1 MMQAFRS
8 SSKII
13 VIVFG
18 ALLVFWLLGELSGL
32 SSGGLFSS
40 SSVGKINGQSIDSRR
55 YEQAVQE
62 AIQQSQQQRSTPLS
76 LEDIQQIRDQIWNQL
91 IQDRVLTQAVKQHDI
106 TVTPEEVADA
116 IRNNPLPQ
124 ILQDPNFQTNGKFD
138 PNKYQLWL
146 QSSSGQQVIPYLEAQ
161 YRDEIKKA
169 KLWRLVTADVFLS
182 DPALWQ
188 KYRDQHEQVKILL
201 TAIVPRTVIPD
212 SAVTVT
218 DAEISRYYNQ
228 HQKEFERPRTAF
240 LSYLALARQPNA
252 SDTAAALQRAR
263 DLRKEIEDGTPFAEV
278 AKQESADSVSAKKGG
293 DLGEWTRG
301 QFAPAFDSAA
311 FSMPLNT
318 VSQPVLTQFGYHL
331 IEVTSRKGDK
341 ATGRH
346 ILIPIE
352 VTGDHRD
359 KLDSEAD
366 TLDALAA
373 ERLDPAAL
381 DTVARVLNLRIGKTA
396 PVQQGSRVQV
406 GRYAVSDAGVWAFQA
421 QQGEVSPVI
430 ESPDAFFL
438 FRLDSTQA
446 AGVPPLNE
454 IRSAVALA
462 VQDEKKWAKAREL
475 GQQVEKRLKEG
486 SSLRQVAEALKL
498 PHQELGPFPRVSPPL
513 PSPQLVGAAFGVKEG
528 QVSPMLDTKDGIY
541 FLQVLQHTS
550 ADSAAFVKQMDD
562 LRVQAI
568 RQAQQNRIQSYV
580 ANLKDEAEVIDNRA
594 QLAKTNAQIEA
605 QNAQTQSR

>member
-8 SSKII
+8 STKI
-13 VIVFG
+13 VGAVMG
-18 ALLVFWLLGELSGL
+18 ALLIFWLLGELSGL
-32 SSGGLFSS
+32 SSGGLFSTT
-40 SSVGKINGQSIDSRR
+40 SVGKINGQTIDTRR

-62 AIQQSQQQRSTPLS
+62 ATQRAQQGRSTPLS
-76 LEDIQQIRDQIWNQL
+76 LEDIQSIRDQIWNQL
-91 IQDRVLTQAVKQHDI
+91 IQDQVLSQAIKQHDI

-124 ILQDPNFQTNGKFD
+124 ILNDSNFHTNGQFD
-138 PNKYQLWL
+138 PHKYQLWL
-146 QSSSGQQVIPYLEAQ
+146 QSSSGQQIIPYLESQ

-201 TAIVPRTVIPD
+201 TAIVPRTIIPD
-212 SAVTVT
+212 SAVSVT
-218 DAEISRYYNQ
+218 DAEISQYYNQ
-228 HQKEFERPRTAF
+228 HQKDFERPETAF
-240 LSYLALARQPNA
+240 LSYIALPRQPDA
-252 SDTAAALQRAR
+252 SDTAAALKRAR
-263 DLRKEIEDGTPFAEV
+263 DLRKEIEDGTPFAQV
-278 AKQESADSVSAKKGG
+278 AEQESADSVSAKKGG

-341 ATGRH
+341 AKGRH

-352 VTGDHRD
+352 VTGAHRD

-381 DTVARVLNLRIGKTA
+381 DTVARVLGLRIGKTA

-406 GRYAVSDAGVWAFQA
+406 GRYVVSDAGVWAFQA
-421 QQGEVSPVI
+421 QQGEISPVI
-430 ESPDAFFL
+430 ESPDAYFL

-446 AGVPPLNE
+446 AGVPPLND

-462 VQDEKKWAKAREL
+462 VQDKKKWAKAREL

-486 SSLRQVAEALKL
+486 STLLQVAEALKL
-498 PHQELGPFPRVSPPL
+498 PHQEMGPFPRVSPPL
-513 PSPQLVGAAFGVKEG
+513 PSPELVGTAFGLKKGE
-528 QVSPMLDTKDGIY
+528 VSPMLDTKDGIY
-541 FLQVLQHTS
+541 FLQVLDHIP
-550 ADSAAFVKQMDD
+550 ADSAAFVKDMDD

-568 RQAQQNRIQSYV
+568 RQAQQSRIQSYV
-580 ANLKDEAEVIDNRA
+580 ANLKDEATIVDKRA
-594 QLAKTNAQIEA
+594 QLARTNAQIEA
-605 QNAQTQSR
+605 QNAQNQGR